1 VKLPL
6 ISRKKFEKVYD
17 RLKRVIE
24 DSNQQKRD
32 NQVLATK
39 LKRIQDLCEDHTNKK
54 MGNLR
59 FCTIVKEVVDK

>member
-1 VKLPL
+1 MKLPL
-6 ISRKKFEKVYD
+6 VSRKKFDKVYD

-24 DSNQQKRD
+24 DSNQHKRD

-59 FCTIVKEVVDK
+59 FCTIIKQVVDK